1 MKVKIRIEEVYD
13 SIDLENLIKY
23 IRKLR
28 EQFYS
33 ETTLDFELEVNVK
46 GVQV

>member
-1 MKVKIRIEEVYD
+1 MKVKIKIEEVYD
-13 SIDLENLIKY
+13 SIELENLIKY
-23 IRKLR
+23 VRKLR

-33 ETTLDFELEVNVK
+33 ITTLDFELEVDVK

>member
-1 MKVKIRIEEVYD
+1 MKVKIKIEEVYD
-13 SIDLENLIKY
+13 SVELENLIKH

-28 EQFYS
+28 QQFYS